1 MTRRRQAVLAASV
14 ALACGNVIVA
24 AHAWRFT
31 HFASDGAK
39 TGNPEALSATGRIAV
54 ALTGVVVPRPTVS
67 RLPVDVGLVASS
79 TVQAG
84 VSTWTVPGSGRG
96 TALLFHGYG
105 GSKSDLLDEA
115 AVLHAA
121 GWTTVMVDFPGSGE
135 SPGNTTSLGWA
146 EADIVAA
153 LANAHQGDGRVVL
166 FGKSMGSAA
175 VLRAVG
181 VLGAAA
187 DALVLENPYDRLL
200 TTVGHR
206 FEAMGLPAQ
215 PGAALLVFWGGV
227 ELGFNGF
234 EMNPVDFAANIDTP
248 TLLLNGEDDP
258 RAHLAEVESIRAS
271 LAGPSELVV
280 FPSAGHVGLYSADA
294 ALWRSSV
301 TRFLDRVSPNVL
313 ESVVT
318 MQHPVGTM

>member
-1 MTRRRQAVLAASV
+1 MTPGRLAVV
-14 ALACGNVIVA
+14 ALSAALVGGNAIVA

-31 HFASDGAK
+31 HFATGGAK
-39 TGNPEALSATGRIAV
+39 TGNPEALSASERAAV

-67 RLPVDVGLVASS
+67 RLPIDVGLVAASA
-79 TVQAG
+79 VEAG

-96 TALLFHGYG
+96 TVLLFHGYG
-105 GSKSDLLDEA
+105 GSKSDLLDET

-135 SPGNTTSLGWA
+135 SPGTTTSLGWA
-146 EADIVAA
+146 EADIVTA
-153 LANAHQGDGRVVL
+153 LAEAHQGDGRLVL

-181 VLGAAA
+181 ALDAHA
-187 DALVLENPYDRLL
+187 DALVLENPYDRLI

-234 EMNPVDFAANIDTP
+234 RMNPVDFAANIHAP
-248 TLLLNGEDDP
+248 TLLLAGEDDP
-258 RAHLAEVESIRAS
+258 RVHLAEVESIRAS
-271 LAGPSELVV
+271 LAGPADLVV
-280 FPSAGHVGLYSADA
+280 FPGAGHVGLYSADT

-301 TRFLDRVSPNVL
+301 TSFLDREAPNAMSDSNS
-313 ESVVT
+313 ENHHT
-318 MQHPVGTM
+318 TP